1 MKILIIEDEK
11 ELANSVAEYLTGQN
25 YKCELAYNYDDALD
39 KLELYQYDCAI
50 VDIMLPDGNGLE
62 LVKYLKEQHSD
73 SGIIIVSAKNA
84 LDDRI
89 KGLNLGA
96 DDYLTKPFHLAELNA
111 RIDSIIRRR
120 KFKGNEEVVFNE
132 LKIIPHSRLVSVN
145 DIALD
150 LTKKEYDLLLFFLS
164 NKNKVLTRE
173 AIAENLLG
181 DQADMMNSFD
191 FIYSHVKNL
200 RKKILH
206 AKGKDRIKTIYSI
219 GYKFEMK

>member
-11 ELANSVAEYLTGQN
+11 DLANSAAKYLTGQN
-25 YKCELAYNYDDALD
+25 YKCELAYNYNDALD
-39 KLELYQYDCAI
+39 KLELYQYDCAV

-73 SGIIIVSAKNA
+73 SGIIIISARNA

-120 KFKGNEEVVFNE
+120 KFNGNEEVVFDE
-132 LKIIPHSRLVSVN
+132 LKIIPYSRSVFVN
-145 DIALD
+145 DIVLD

-181 DQADMMNSFD
+181 DQADMMDSFD

-200 RKKILH
+200 RKKILL

-219 GYKFEMK
+219 GYKFKMK

>member
-11 ELANSVAEYLTGQN
+11 DLANSAAEYLTGQN

-39 KLELYQYDCAI
+39 KLELYQYDCTV

-62 LVKYLKEQHSD
+62 LIKYLKDRHSD
-73 SGIIIVSAKNA
+73 SGIIIISAKNA

-120 KFKGNEEVVFNE
+120 KFKGNEEVVFDE
-132 LKIIPHSRLVSVN
+132 LKIIPYSRLVFVN
-145 DIALD
+145 DITLD

-181 DQADMMNSFD
+181 DQADMMDSFD

-200 RKKILH
+200 RRKILNV
-206 AKGKDRIKTIYSI
+206 KGKDRIKTIYSI